1 MSKDSIPIRPVDGSD
16 APKDAPIMVNPN
28 NLMGFTIT
36 VENPPNDNRKAF
48 VVLLVILTVTFLMGV
63 MIQAQFHLV

>member
-36 VENPPNDNRKAF
+36 VENPPTNNRKAF
-48 VVLLVILTVTFLMGV
+48 
-63 MIQAQFHLV
+63 HLV